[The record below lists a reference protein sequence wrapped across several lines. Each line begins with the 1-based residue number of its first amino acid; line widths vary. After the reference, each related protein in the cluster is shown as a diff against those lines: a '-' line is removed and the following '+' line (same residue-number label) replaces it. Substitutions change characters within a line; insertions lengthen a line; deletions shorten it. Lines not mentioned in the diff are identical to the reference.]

1 MKASYSN
8 RERLSS
14 SAIFFNPIFESS
26 FLCHLCFYRA
36 APSYSGITTLRNDD
50 QHRTIRSAMLSKVSR
65 VVAMFRRLDARDIS
79 AHHSD
84 SGPQCAEADRRPPA
98 S

>member
-26 FLCHLCFYRA
+26 FPCHLFASIA
-36 APSYSGITTLRNDD
+36 AQLQLTPEYLPC
-50 QHRTIRSAMLSKVSR
+50 AMLIR
-65 VVAMFRRLDARDIS
+65 IARYGYRNGDRLS
-79 AHHSD
+79 S
-84 SGPQCAEADRRPPA
+84 
-98 S
+98 

>member
-26 FLCHLCFYRA
+26 FPCHLFASIAR
-36 APSYSGITTLRNDD
+36 SSNSLRNNLPC
-50 QHRTIRSAMLSKVSR
+50 AMLIR
-65 VVAMFRRLDARDIS
+65 IARYGYRNGDRLS
-79 AHHSD
+79 S
-84 SGPQCAEADRRPPA
+84 
-98 S
+98 